1 MPSASAGGAVS
12 ITATSAA
19 TVLPSLRIRIFP
31 GEQAHDWPE
40 GERLGDVP
48 FHSGIVSDSGQRGNR
63 VLPSP
68 ELDYEV
74 NGLVYRVLTQMR
86 IAGKRE

>member
-1 MPSASAGGAVS
+1 M
-12 ITATSAA
+12 
-19 TVLPSLRIRIFP
+19 
-31 GEQAHDWPE
+31 
-40 GERLGDVP
+40 P